1 MEKRTKKKEQDGQQ
15 ESLEHQSL
23 EVSMLNKDSFSDEE
37 LESYLSKGAIRASD
51 EITVPPKILFVGDCT
66 IATFG
71 NFSAST
77 GKAKSKKTFNI
88 SAMVAAAVTNS
99 TVLNYRAC
107 LPEGSTIVLA
117 YLKANVQSCT
127 LIPNRA
133 NITAILSWSVF
144 TGSLV
149 CLSKRTTHAS
159 CSGACESTPQNY
171 VLQS

>member
-88 SAMVAAAVTNS
+88 SAMVAAAVTKF
-99 TVLNYRAC
+99 
-107 LPEGSTIVLA
+107 STIVLA

-149 CLSKRTTHAS
+149 FLSKRTTHAS